1 MNMRKMKLKL
11 LPSLKEKKRYL
22 VLLIRARTEDRAKK
36 AIDKALLDF
45 LGILGYAQTGP
56 LIIETGKKEPFLYSI
71 LSINRS
77 CVDKVKAAFSL
88 TGIRCIGVSGSLRK
102 VRRFL

>member
-1 MNMRKMKLKL
+1 MQKTKLKL

-22 VLLIRARTEDRAKK
+22 VLLIKTSSEEKVKK
-36 AIDKALLDF
+36 AIDNALLSF
-45 LGILGYAQTGP
+45 LGMLGYAQTGP
-56 LIIETGKKEPFLYSI
+56 LIIETGKKNAGFYSI

-77 CVDKVKAAFSL
+77 CVDKAKAAFSL
-88 TGIRCIGVSGSLRK
+88 AGIRCIGVSGSLRK